1 MKDRERISTSL
12 SALRRTPLTPSH
24 RDRLIG
30 SVLAS
35 PAPPL
40 RARVAAVLVLVAMH
54 AGWNQW
60 VVVDADA
67 TAPPEHQI
75 AVVDKEPIELLLGI
89 SLEPRRSRPT
99 PETTL
104 DEALR
109 W

>member
-1 MKDRERISTSL
+1 MTDRERISISF

-30 SVLAS
+30 SVLAT

-40 RARVAAVLVLVAMH
+40 RARVAAVMVLVAMH
-54 AGWNQW
+54 AGWNWW
-60 VVVDADA
+60 VVARTDT
-67 TAPPEHQI
+67 TAPAELQV
-75 AVVDKEPIELLLGI
+75 AVVDNEPTDLYFGIPVEL
-89 SLEPRRSRPT
+89 RRSRPT
-99 PETTL
+99 PETAL